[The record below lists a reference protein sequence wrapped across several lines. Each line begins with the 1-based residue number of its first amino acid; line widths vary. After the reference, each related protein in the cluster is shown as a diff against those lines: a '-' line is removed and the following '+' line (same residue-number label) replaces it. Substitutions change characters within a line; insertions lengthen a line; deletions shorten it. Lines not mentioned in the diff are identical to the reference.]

1 MSETETDPVA
11 QEPPQAA
18 EREAPERETDLAA
31 AARVLDEPGGL
42 PAALEAILMVADTP
56 VPTTQL
62 ATVLARPEA
71 EVEQALQ
78 ELVEGY
84 EVQHR
89 GFVLREHGG
98 GWRYYSNPVFAP
110 VVDAFVLDGQ
120 TARLTQ
126 ASLET
131 LAVIAY
137 RQPVSRGRIAAI
149 RGVNVDG
156 VVRTLLARGLI
167 EEAGQ
172 DPDGGANLYR
182 TSTYFLERLGLRSL
196 DELPPLAPYL
206 PDLDE
211 VNEPGTTTI
220 DLGDRS

>member
-1 MSETETDPVA
+1 
-11 QEPPQAA
+11 
-18 EREAPERETDLAA
+18 
-31 AARVLDEPGGL
+31 
-42 PAALEAILMVADTP
+42 
-56 VPTTQL
+56 
-62 ATVLARPEA
+62 
-71 EVEQALQ
+71 
-78 ELVEGY
+78 
-84 EVQHR
+84 
-89 GFVLREHGG
+89 
-98 GWRYYSNPVFAP
+98 

-137 RQPVSRGRIAAI
+137 RQPISRGRIAAI

-156 VVRTLLARGLI
+156 VVRTLASRGLI

-182 TSTYFLERLGLRSL
+182 TSSYFLERLGLRNL

-206 PDLDE
+206 PELDE
-211 VNEPGTTTI
+211 LDGIDENHEPGRVPGT
-220 DLGDRS
+220 